1 MNLVFSRRLG
11 RSLAA
16 LALVG
21 AAIVAPRLANAG
33 TIEFSIGNESAP
45 TNGITGGTGS
55 FDVLITDSGT
65 DTIGQFGMD
74 IFLNSGASSVA
85 FTTATLITTS
95 PYVFVGNSGQQ
106 TASGPAGQ
114 PFVDSNEAS
123 NSDLTNSGTVTLS
136 GALQALINVSYV
148 VPAGT
153 AAGDY
158 AITFNQDDPTTDPF
172 ADYTSTTNTSPID
185 TSPGLAPAG
194 AIVVTTPE
202 PSSIALLVLGAIG
215 LFGFRRLRRRA

>member
-16 LALVG
+16 LVLVG

-55 FDVLITDSGT
+55 FDVLITDSGS
-65 DTIGQFGMD
+65 DAIGQFGMD
-74 IFLNSGASSVA
+74 IFLNSGASSIA
-85 FTTATLITTS
+85 FTGASVTATVA
-95 PYVFVGNSGQQ
+95 PYVFAGNS
-106 TASGPAGQ
+106 SLISNSSS
-114 PFVDSNEAS
+114 PFFDSNEAS
-123 NSDLTNSGTVTLS
+123 NSDLTNSGTTTLGESAFALLEVT
-136 GALQALINVSYV
+136 YT

-158 AITFNQDDPTTDPF
+158 SITFNQDDPTTDPF
-172 ADYTSTTNTSPID
+172 ADFTSTTNTSPTD

-202 PSSIALLVLGAIG
+202 PSSIALLVLGAVG
-215 LFGFRRLRRRA
+215 LFGFRRLRRQA